1 MLSRSF
7 GSSRR
12 KLRRSGMLAA
22 CTMGGTV
29 TLMLCY
35 LSVSGLVVIFV
46 VLAYY
51 CCWTTNST
59 AVPELQLQLHCTAH
73 ALTAQH
79 APSLTP
85 SPLGS
90 LTPNIQLHSIQQS
103 VRPSVGQP
111 RPPRLVKLLVLL
123 LPIRFS
129 PNCCPSSAQ
138 LTSLSSIPCVLRL
151 CALHSIHSLSS
162 LALPALSALPCC
174 CSFLEPESCPAR
186 PSMCRKSP

>member
-51 CCWTTNST
+51 CWTTNST
-59 AVPELQLQLHCTAH
+59 AVPELQLQLHCTALH
-73 ALTAQH
+73 TPSQHSTHPPSLPPPSDQSLLTYTYTLSSSQSVSRSASP
-79 APSLTP
+79 APSRQTAATAAAHPLQSKLLPIIRPTYLTVINSVCA
-85 SPLGS
+85 SP
-90 LTPNIQLHSIQQS
+90 
-103 VRPSVGQP
+103 VRPALHPLPVLPGTP
-111 RPPRLVKLLVLL
+111 CPVRPALLLL
-123 LPIRFS
+123 LP
-129 PNCCPSSAQ
+129 
-138 LTSLSSIPCVLRL
+138 
-151 CALHSIHSLSS
+151 
-162 LALPALSALPCC
+162 
-174 CSFLEPESCPAR
+174 
-186 PSMCRKSP
+186 